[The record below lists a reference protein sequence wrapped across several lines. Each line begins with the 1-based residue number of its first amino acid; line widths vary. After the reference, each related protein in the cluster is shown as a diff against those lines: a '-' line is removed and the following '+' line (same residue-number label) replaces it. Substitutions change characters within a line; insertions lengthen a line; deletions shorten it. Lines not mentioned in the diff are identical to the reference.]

1 MNLIEL
7 VTAQNVTLTNCDR
20 EAIHLPGSIQPHG
33 LLFVLTEP
41 HLEIVQLSNNTYN
54 VLGIHPEQLLSKPL
68 SELLNSAQIDAIIN
82 CLSEKIENVNPI
94 KLSIPKSQKQVTF
107 NGIVHRS
114 QEHLILELEPV
125 ESTENHNFF
134 GFYQM
139 TQGTLKK
146 MQKTSSLQQLCAVIV
161 QEIRKLTG
169 FDRVMVYQFDTD
181 GAGTVI
187 AEDKREDLTSF
198 LGLHFPDSD
207 VPKQAKILYTLNPL
221 RLIPD
226 ANYQPV
232 ELIPADNPLTHQ
244 PLDLS
249 LSVLRSVSPVHIQY
263 LKIMDVVASM
273 SISLIKDQQLWGLIA
288 CHHTSPKYVSYEVR
302 TACEFLGRVMALEL
316 ASKEEN
322 ENLDYKIKLKSIQ
335 SQFIELISS
344 TEDFVEGLVQDQAN
358 LLNLVGA
365 SGAAVCA
372 NGELILIGQ
381 TPAETEIQKL
391 ITWVEPQISNDIFY
405 TDSLPK
411 LYPAAQNFKEF
422 ASGLLALSISK
433 IRKNYILWFRPEV
446 IQGINWAGN
455 PHKPVTVAADGS
467 VTISPRHSFE
477 KWQETVRCKSL
488 SWLKCEVEG
497 ALELRSAIVG
507 IVLSK
512 ADALAQINVDLE
524 RSNNELDAFTY
535 IASHDLKE
543 PLRGIHNYSN
553 LLLQDCAEVLN
564 ASSVDKLKTLVR
576 LTQRMEDLINAL
588 LHFSRLGREDLKV
601 QYTDLNQLV
610 QNVVEVLR
618 ISQKDTQF
626 EIRLP
631 RPLPVIECDRVL
643 VEEVFSNLI
652 GNAIK
657 YNDHPLK
664 WIEVGW
670 LDEAGLP
677 DSFNLANSTQQ
688 SETARVFY
696 VRDNGIGI
704 RPRHLEAIFRI
715 FKRLHGQSQYGGGT
729 GAGLTI
735 VKKIVER
742 HGGRIW
748 VESTHGE
755 GSTFYFTFENRE

>member
-7 VTAQNVTLTNCDR
+7 ITAQNVTLTNCDR

-33 LLFVLTEP
+33 LLLVLTEP
-41 HLEIVQLSNNTYN
+41 HLEIVQLSTNTDN
-54 VLGIHPEQLLSKPL
+54 LLGIHPQKLLSKNL
-68 SELLNSAQIDAIIN
+68 SELLNSAQIEAIRN
-82 CLSEKIENVNPI
+82 CILEEFENVNPLKI
-94 KLSIPKSQKQVTF
+94 SIQKSQKQVTF

-114 QEHLILELEPV
+114 QDHLILELEPI
-125 ESTENHNFF
+125 ESPENHNFF

-139 TQGTLKK
+139 TQGTLNK
-146 MQKTSSLQQLCAVIV
+146 MQKTSSLQQLCDVIV
-161 QEIRKLTG
+161 KEIRNLTG

-198 LGLHFPDSD
+198 LGLHFPDTD
-207 VPKQAKILYTLNPL
+207 IPKQAKLLYTLNLL

-232 ELIPADNPLTHQ
+232 ELVPADNPLTNQ

-249 LSVLRSVSPVHIQY
+249 LSVLRSVSPVHIEY
-263 LKIMDVVASM
+263 LKIMEVVASM
-273 SISLIKDQQLWGLIA
+273 SISLIKDQKLWGLIA

-344 TEDFVEGLVQDQAN
+344 SEDFVEGLVQDKAN
-358 LLNLVGA
+358 LLNLVKA

-372 NGELILIGQ
+372 DGELTLIGQ
-381 TPAETEIQKL
+381 TPAEAEIHKL
-391 ITWVEPQISNDIFY
+391 ITWVEPQINNDIFS

-411 LYPAAQNFKEF
+411 LYPVAQDFKDV
-422 ASGLLALSISK
+422 ASGLLVLSISK

-446 IQGINWAGN
+446 LQGVNWAGN
-455 PHKPVTVAADGS
+455 PNKPITVADDGS
-467 VTISPRHSFE
+467 VTISPRQSFD
-477 KWQETVRCKSL
+477 KWQETVRNKSL

-524 RSNNELDAFTY
+524 RSNSELDAFTY

-553 LLLQDCAEVLN
+553 LLLQDCADVLN
-564 ASSVDKLKTLVR
+564 ISSVEKLRTLVR

-588 LHFSRLGREDLKV
+588 LHFSRLGRDELKV
-601 QYTDLNQLV
+601 QPTDLNQLV

-618 ISQKDTQF
+618 ISHKETQF

-631 RPLPVIECDRVL
+631 RPLPIIECDRVL

-652 GNAIK
+652 GNAVK
-657 YNDHPLK
+657 YNDNALK
-664 WIEVGW
+664 WIELGW
-670 LDEAGLP
+670 LDEACLP
-677 DSFNLANSTQQ
+677 DSLNLANNTQQ
-688 SETARVFY
+688 SETVQVFY
-696 VRDNGIGI
+696 IRDNGIGI
-704 RPRHLEAIFRI
+704 RPKHLEAIFRI

-748 VESTHGE
+748 VESTYGE
-755 GSTFYFTFENRE
+755 GSTFYFTLSR